1 MCIRG
6 SEIRHVAQE
15 SRLAI
20 PFDASLRPNGLPKK
34 ITDCFGVVGDDMCEA
49 GDRIHQQRP
58 MIDPMSSPD
67 FSDLVARH
75 RDYFRTGTTRSV
87 EWRKSQLAALRAMM
101 TDRAGDFHAALWTDL
116 RRNRTD
122 ADATDV
128 KFLADDADHALSHLR
143 EWMKPVLVDAP
154 RVLQPARVE
163 VQFDPLGVGLII
175 GTWNYPLMLTLSPL
189 IAAIAGGNAAV
200 VKPSEVAPASA
211 DVIARLLPEYLDRE
225 AFSVVLGAVPETT
238 ALLEQQWD
246 HIFFTGGTAVAK
258 VVMTAAAKN
267 LTPVVLELGGKS
279 PTIVHSSA
287 DLRVAARRI
296 AQGRWNNAGQT
307 CTAPDYVLVLKDV
320 AKPFLERLK
329 ESILHFYG
337 DEPQKS
343 PDYGR
348 IVSTRHF
355 DRLTALLASGTIYHG
370 GQHDRAD
377 QFIAPTV
384 LVNVSP
390 ESPAMQEEIFGPILP
405 VLEVDNVQQAID
417 FVNARPSPLGL
428 YVFAEDQ
435 HVVRQILDSTTS
447 GDAGVNECTIQPLV
461 PDLPF
466 GGVGNS
472 GMGKYHGEWG
482 FRSYTNA
489 RGVLYHGTRMDPDLR
504 YPPYSSPQPVRE
516 GVASSSVSTLPVM

>member
-1 MCIRG
+1 
-6 SEIRHVAQE
+6 
-15 SRLAI
+15 
-20 PFDASLRPNGLPKK
+20 
-34 ITDCFGVVGDDMCEA
+34 
-49 GDRIHQQRP
+49 
-58 MIDPMSSPD
+58 MSTPD
-67 FSDLVARH
+67 FSALVARH
-75 RDYFRTGTTRSV
+75 RSYFQTGATRSAQ
-87 EWRKSQLAALRAMM
+87 WRENQLNALRAMM
-101 TDRAGDFHAALWTDL
+101 TDRAEDFYAALWTDL

-128 KFLADDADHALSHLR
+128 KFLADEADHALSHVR
-143 EWMKPVLVDAP
+143 QWMKPVSVDAP
-154 RVLQPARVE
+154 RVLGPANVK

-189 IAAIAGGNAAV
+189 IAAITGGNVAV

-211 DVIARLLPEYLDRE
+211 EAIARLVPEYLDRN

-238 ALLEQQWD
+238 ALLEQHWD

-258 VVMTAAAKN
+258 VVMSAAAKN

-287 DLRVAARRI
+287 NLRVAARRI

-307 CTAPDYVLVLKDV
+307 CTAPDYVLVFKDV
-320 AKPFLERLK
+320 AKRFLEHLK
-329 ESILHFYG
+329 ESILHFYD

-348 IVSTRHF
+348 IVNMRHF

-377 QFIAPTV
+377 RFIAPTV
-384 LVNVSP
+384 LVGVSP
-390 ESPAMQEEIFGPILP
+390 DSPAMQEEIFGPILP
-405 VLEVDNVQQAID
+405 VLEVDDVQQAIN

-428 YVFAEDQ
+428 YVFAEDE
-435 HVVRQILDSTTS
+435 HVVEQILDSTAS

-489 RGVLYHGTRMDPDLR
+489 RGVLYHETRMDPDLR
-504 YPPYSSPQPVRE
+504 YPPYSHQAIGEP
-516 GVASSSVSTLPVM
+516 VASSSVSMLARASS

>member
-1 MCIRG
+1 
-6 SEIRHVAQE
+6 
-15 SRLAI
+15 
-20 PFDASLRPNGLPKK
+20 
-34 ITDCFGVVGDDMCEA
+34 
-49 GDRIHQQRP
+49 
-58 MIDPMSSPD
+58 MSTPD
-67 FSDLVARH
+67 FSGLVARH
-75 RDYFRTGTTRSV
+75 RSYFRTGTTRSV
-87 EWRKSQLAALRAMM
+87 EWRESQLTALRAMM
-101 TDRAGDFHAALWTDL
+101 TERAEEFCAALWTDL
-116 RRNRTD
+116 RRNRAD

-128 KFLADDADHALSHLR
+128 KFLADEADHALSHLR
-143 EWMKPVLVDAP
+143 HWMKPVSVDAP
-154 RVLQPARVE
+154 RVLEPANVK

-211 DVIARLLPEYLDRE
+211 DAIARLLPEYLDRN

-238 ALLEQQWD
+238 AILEQQWD

-279 PTIVHSSA
+279 PTIVDSSA

-296 AQGRWNNAGQT
+296 AQGRWNNSGQT

-320 AKPFLERLK
+320 AKQFLEHLK
-329 ESILHFYG
+329 ESIVHFYG

-377 QFIAPTV
+377 KFIAPTV

-428 YVFAEDQ
+428 YVFAEDE
-435 HVVRQILDSTTS
+435 HVVEQILGSTTS
-447 GDAGVNECTIQPLV
+447 GDAAVNDCTIQPLV

-482 FRSYTNA
+482 FRTYTNA
-489 RGVLYHGTRMDPDLR
+489 RGVLYHGTAIDPDLR
-504 YPPYSSPQPVRE
+504 YPPYSHQAIGEP
-516 GVASSSVSTLPVM
+516 VASSSVSILARA

>member
-1 MCIRG
+1 
-6 SEIRHVAQE
+6 
-15 SRLAI
+15 
-20 PFDASLRPNGLPKK
+20 
-34 ITDCFGVVGDDMCEA
+34 
-49 GDRIHQQRP
+49 
-58 MIDPMSSPD
+58 MSTPD
-67 FSDLVARH
+67 FSPLVARH
-75 RDYFRTGTTRSV
+75 RAYFRTGATRSA
-87 EWRKSQLAALRAMM
+87 EWREGQLTALRAMM
-101 TDRAGDFHAALWTDL
+101 TDRAEDFHAALWTDL

-122 ADATDV
+122 ADLTDV
-128 KFLADDADHALSHLR
+128 KFLATEADHALSHLR
-143 EWMKPVLVDAP
+143 QWMKPLSVSTPPVLG
-154 RVLQPARVE
+154 PAQVQ
-163 VQFDPLGVGLII
+163 VQFDPLGVGLVI

-200 VKPSEVAPASA
+200 VKPSEVAPATA
-211 DVIARLLPEYLDRE
+211 DVIARFLPEYLDQGRLLRRPRRE
-225 AFSVVLGAVPETT
+225 PEMT

-307 CTAPDYVLVLKDV
+307 CTAPDYVLVFKDV
-320 AKPFLERLK
+320 AKPFLQHLK

-348 IVSTRHF
+348 IVSKRHF
-355 DRLTALLASGTIYHG
+355 DRLTPLLASGTIYHG
-370 GQHDRAD
+370 GRHDRAD
-377 QFIAPTV
+377 KFIAPTV

-390 ESPAMQEEIFGPILP
+390 DSPVMQEEIFGPILP
-405 VLEVDNVQQAID
+405 VLEVDNVQKVID

-435 HVVRQILDSTTS
+435 QVAEQILDSTSS
-447 GDAGVNECTIQPLV
+447 GDAAVNDGTIQPLI

-482 FRSYTNA
+482 FRAYTNA
-489 RGVLYHGTRMDPDLR
+489 RGVLYHGTRIDPDLR
-504 YPPYSSPQPVRE
+504 YPPYSGQKKGHE
-516 GVASSSVSTLPVM
+516 LVAS